1 MWGWNA
7 QWRILEMYQFFYD
20 ERGTAAIE
28 YSLFISFIGLVM
40 AGALHILGGNL
51 MEVFTAI
58 NDGLP
63 SILILEDS
71 GGPQK

>member
-1 MWGWNA
+1 
-7 QWRILEMYQFFYD
+7 MYQFFYD

-40 AGALHILGGNL
+40 VGALHILGGNL
-51 MEVFTAI
+51 MEAFTAI

-63 SILILEDS
+63 SILILEDPGVLILEDPS
-71 GGPQK
+71 TPQQ